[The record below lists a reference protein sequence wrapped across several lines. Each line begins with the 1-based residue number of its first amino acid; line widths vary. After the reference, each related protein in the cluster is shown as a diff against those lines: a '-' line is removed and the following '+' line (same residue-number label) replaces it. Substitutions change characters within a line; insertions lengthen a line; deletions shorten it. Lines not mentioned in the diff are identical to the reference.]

1 MYWHTSNR
9 IVTYEARHYRNCSS
23 RNLFWHKKQRYVYS
37 SGTQADAPN
46 QGIEQKC
53 KNSSKKDLLDRW
65 FLKIFIQELTRCIP
79 EELSD
84 KHQCKASSKV
94 LMQGPLE
101 ADFNRISTRSSH
113 KDVYEIMQGHLEDSS
128 GPLRGLLTRN
138 CTRSCKGIWQYFTRM
153 S

>member
-1 MYWHTSNR
+1 
-9 IVTYEARHYRNCSS
+9 
-23 RNLFWHKKQRYVYS
+23 LFWHKKQRYVYS

-46 QGIEQKC
+46 QGIEEKC

-113 KDVYEIMQGHLEDSS
+113 KDLYEIMQGHLEDFFRTSARAS
-128 GPLRGLLTRN
+128 HTDLYKIMQRHLTV
-138 CTRSCKGIWQYFTRM
+138 FH
-153 S
+153 